1 MPKCYR
7 KAGAQAALYHERMTI
22 GFDTLNVA
30 DSPLARLDPR
40 WKLLAIVPAIAV
52 AGVLRSASMLGVLLL
67 LSLMLLVFSRMPS
80 RVLLARFSAFG
91 LFMLPFAIVLP
102 IMQGWDGLAAAAKV
116 GARAGA
122 AFSLAL
128 VLIGTA
134 PFHRTLQAAQ
144 ALGAPRLLTQIALM
158 SFRYV
163 FVLGDEFLNIRTA
176 MRVRGF
182 RAGTNRHTYRTF
194 GYVAG
199 SLLLRGDERAQR
211 VAQAMRC
218 RGFDGHFHCL
228 YDFRTRWPD
237 PLFFASVIGISAAL
251 LAGDWFLRP

>member
-1 MPKCYR
+1 
-7 KAGAQAALYHERMTI
+7 MTI
-22 GFDTLNVA
+22 GFDTLNVP

-40 WKLLAIVPAIAV
+40 WKLVALTAAVAV
-52 AGVLRSASMLGVLLL
+52 AGTLRSVPILVVSLVLAVA
-67 LSLMLLVFSRMPS
+67 LVLACRLPW
-80 RVLLARFSAFG
+80 RLLAARYGAFG
-91 LFMLPFAIVLP
+91 LFLLPFAVILP
-102 IMQGWDGLAAAAKV
+102 IVQGWDGVLAAARV

-122 AFSLAL
+122 VFSLAL
-128 VLIGTA
+128 VLVGTA

-144 ALGAPRLLTQIALM
+144 ALRAPRLLTQIALM
-158 SFRYV
+158 SYRYV

-199 SLLLRGDERAQR
+199 ALLLRGEERAQR

-218 RGFDGHFHCL
+218 RGFDGRFRTLHGFH
-228 YDFRTRWPD
+228 TRWPD
-237 PLFFASVIGISAAL
+237 LLFFAAAIGISTAL
-251 LAGDWFLRP
+251 LAGDWFLRS